1 MNTTVRFV
9 ENKTVVR
16 FVSRTTTVR
25 FPSCTMSQEQFN
37 AMMDAWAASRPSFL
51 NNEEAAAVLAPGK
64 TYKIAAGSDVA
75 NEGSWQTVI

>member
-37 AMMDAWAASRPSFL
+37 AMMDAWVASLQSFA
-51 NNEEAAAVLAPGK
+51 NNEAAAAVLAPGK
-64 TYKIAAGSDVA
+64 TYKFSSESDVG
-75 NEGSWQTVI
+75 NQGSWQTVI